1 MSGNNKN
8 KKVVI
13 VGGGFGGAKAA
24 LELTNKPGFD
34 VTLISKTTNF
44 DYHGALYR
52 TATGNSLSE
61 VVIPLREIF
70 DKAKNVEVIL
80 DEIER
85 LNPEAKSVKSASGR
99 RYEYDRLI
107 LALGNQINYFG
118 LDAMEDK
125 TFCINTIKHT
135 IALRHE
141 LISSFKSRKEVTIAV
156 IGGGPSGVE
165 LAGELNN
172 FAKKVTSRHNIKY
185 VKPKVILIEG
195 ADRLLPMFDPV
206 LSAKV
211 YKRLQALGVEIKL
224 STKVNS
230 CEQGK
235 VCLNTGDIDANI
247 IVWTAGSKLP
257 EFYDKN
263 KEVFTLE
270 RGRIKVNNHLQTVG
284 HSNIYVIGDN
294 AKTKYSGMAQ
304 TALYDA
310 IFVADNLV
318 REHRDKKMKPYEPK
332 KPIYAVPVGPKWAV
346 LQTDKNQ
353 LSGTRAWLLRRRA
366 DLEIFKNFEPYK
378 RAVKRWRKGNNPA
391 HY

>member
-1 MSGNNKN
+1 MSKS
-8 KKVVI
+8 KSQKVVI
-13 VGGGFGGAKAA
+13 IGSGFGGTKAA
-24 LELTNKPGFD
+24 LEIANKPGFD

-52 TATGNSLSE
+52 TATGNSPSE

-70 DKAKNVEVIL
+70 DRAKNVEVVL

-118 LDAMEDK
+118 LDGMEDK

-141 LISSFKSRKEVTIAV
+141 LISRFKSRKEVIIAV

-165 LAGELNN
+165 LAGELDN
-172 FAKKVTSRHNIKY
+172 FAKKVTSRHNKKY
-185 VKPKVILIEG
+185 VQPKVILIEG
-195 ADRLLPMFDPV
+195 ADRLLPIFDPV

-211 YKRLQALGVEIKL
+211 YKRLKALGVDIKL

-235 VCLNTGDIDANI
+235 VCLDTGDIDADI
-247 IVWTAGSKLP
+247 IVWTAGSKIP
-257 EFYDKN
+257 EFYENN
-263 KEVFTLE
+263 KEAFMLE

-294 AKTKYSGMAQ
+294 AATKYTGMAQ

-310 IFVADNLV
+310 VFVANNLV
-318 REHRDKKMKPYEPK
+318 REHKGKKLKSYEPK
-332 KPIYAVPVGPKWAV
+332 RPIYAVPVGPKWAV
-346 LQTDKNQ
+346 LQTDKSQ
-353 LSGTRAWLLRRRA
+353 LSGARAWLLRRRA
-366 DLEIFKNFEPYK
+366 DLDIFKNFEPYK
-378 RAVKRWRKGNNPA
+378 RAVKRWRKGNNSA
-391 HY
+391 QY